1 MQGFV
6 GYGEDFGFY
15 SGEWEAPEGYNG
27 GGGDVT

>member
-15 SGEWEAPEGYNG
+15 SGEWDAPEGYNG
-27 GGGDVT
+27 GGGGVM